1 MKRGSLS
8 ILMKLRLHLSTCCH
22 CCVHAC
28 VPRRARMRV
37 HVQIMALP
45 VCGLYHSSITC
56 LRWLIDCH
64 DYAPFSC
71 YNTKHGIRIACLA
84 VTRSFYTLNVLSTKF
99 TLSLIPTRRRRIVLD
114 RGGTARKPGK
124 FTFSLISTRRE
135 MWKSKLNAKDKGLR
149 FYIFPKI

>member
-1 MKRGSLS
+1 MAARNTLNETRFIIDLDETALASLN
-8 ILMKLRLHLSTCCH
+8 LLPPLCAR
-22 CCVHAC
+22 VYAC

-99 TLSLIPTRRRRIVLD
+99 TLSLIPV
-114 RGGTARKPGK
+114 
-124 FTFSLISTRRE
+124 
-135 MWKSKLNAKDKGLR
+135 
-149 FYIFPKI
+149 